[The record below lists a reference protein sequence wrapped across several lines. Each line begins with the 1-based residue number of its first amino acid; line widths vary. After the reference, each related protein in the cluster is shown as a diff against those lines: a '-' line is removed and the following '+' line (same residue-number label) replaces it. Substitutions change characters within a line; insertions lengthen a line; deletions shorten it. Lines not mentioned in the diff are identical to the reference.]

1 MPSTNDYYRSYRQ
14 AERDMKNGNREDLID
29 DKYGIVFNS
38 KQIKLSQFIKFYK
51 DKIINK
57 EQEHIFNSCLD
68 LLDLINASKE
78 CLKKEGAYTKNATGT
93 LKVNPAQKELRE
105 NIKSFSAQLRLLHL
119 LIGKNPPAETL
130 EEWLDD

>member
-1 MPSTNDYYRSYRQ
+1 MPV
-14 AERDMKNGNREDLID
+14 KNVLR
-29 DKYGIVFNS
+29 KR
-38 KQIKLSQFIKFYK
+38 
-51 DKIINK
+51 
-57 EQEHIFNSCLD
+57 
-68 LLDLINASKE
+68 
-78 CLKKEGAYTKNATGT
+78 GAYTKNATGT